1 MLRLFLGT
9 MLESRMSERASAA
22 SSETTTIPGGY
33 NTAMGLSFVSATR
46 DEVIAELEVGQQHL
60 QPYGIV
66 HGGVYCGVVETTC
79 SVGAGMFSAAAG
91 QSVVGVENHTSFLR
105 AVRSGKLRVTALPLS
120 RGRRTQIWEASVKD
134 AHGKLV
140 ATGRV
145 RLLCLEPDSQL
156 AGEKVELKG

>member
-1 MLRLFLGT
+1 MLQ
-9 MLESRMSERASAA
+9 SRMSERAPGADQDM
-22 SSETTTIPGGY
+22 TTTPGGY
-33 NTAMGLSFVSATR
+33 NTAMGLTFVSATG
-46 DEVIAELEVGQQHL
+46 DEVVAEFEVGNQHL

-66 HGGVYCGVVETTC
+66 HGGVYCGMVETTC
-79 SVGAGMFSAAAG
+79 SVGAGLFSAAAG

-134 AHGKLV
+134 LQGKLV

-156 AGEKVELKG
+156 AGEKVELKS